1 MSTGSTIDAGALVA
15 NDSAIEHALCT
26 FWIAGRLFGL
36 DVGLV
41 GEVVNVDA
49 VLPVP
54 ASPPAVRGLVNLRGA
69 PIVLLDTA
77 DVLGLD
83 GGDGARPYALV
94 LAYADVVAA
103 LAVDRIDAVIAPGR
117 LPTVDVTVLD
127 APLLVERIESLRIV
141 RDAD

>member
-1 MSTGSTIDAGALVA
+1 MSTGSTIDA
-15 NDSAIEHALCT
+15 DSTIGSALCT

-69 PIVLLDTA
+69 PIVLLDAA

-83 GGDGARPYALV
+83 GAGSDGARPYALV

-117 LPTVDVTVLD
+117 LPTADVTVLD
-127 APLLVERIESLRIV
+127 APLLVERIESLRIL
-141 RDAD
+141 RDVD